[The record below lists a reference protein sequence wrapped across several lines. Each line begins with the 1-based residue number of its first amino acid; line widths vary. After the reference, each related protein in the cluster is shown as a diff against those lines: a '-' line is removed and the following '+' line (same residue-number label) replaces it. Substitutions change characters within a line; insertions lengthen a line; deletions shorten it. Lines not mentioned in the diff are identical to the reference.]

1 MAMSESKKTKEA
13 KPEAPKW
20 LLANIT
26 EASKNARKKP

>member
-1 MAMSESKKTKEA
+1 MSESKSKKTKEA

-26 EASKNARKKP
+26 KASKNARQKA